1 MAATTGTS
9 ARDGRPRNRHPL
21 VWLSAFWA
29 AICFAQWPGTA
40 AAQSDWSVL
49 RNGTIVLLRHANAPG
64 VGDPPNFVL
73 GDCSTQRN
81 LDAQGQEQARRI
93 GEQFR
98 QQRVDVRRV
107 LTSQWCRTRETAELA
122 FPGRAQEAQIFNS
135 FFEDPARRSPQTA
148 EALRLLTQ
156 WKGPGVLVVVTHQV
170 NISALTDVVPASG
183 EGVVVRP
190 VQGTLQVTGRLRP

>member
-1 MAATTGTS
+1 LGA
-9 ARDGRPRNRHPL
+9 L
-21 VWLSAFWA
+21 WV
-29 AICFAQWPGTA
+29 AIYFALGPGTA
-40 AAQSDWSVL
+40 TAQSEWPELHS
-49 RNGTIVLLRHANAPG
+49 GSIVLLRHANAPG
-64 VGDPPNFVL
+64 VGDPANFAL

-81 LDAQGQEQARRI
+81 LDTQGQEQARRI
-93 GEQFR
+93 GEWFL
-98 QQRVDVRRV
+98 QQRVDLRRV

-122 FPGRAQEAQIFNS
+122 FPGRAQEARLFNS

-170 NISALTDVVPASG
+170 NISALTDGVAASG

-190 VQGTLQVTGRLRP
+190 VQGKLQVISRLRP